1 MYSFSH
7 LRQFIS
13 LALFSVLIAFTLTA
27 WGQTTSPSTARI
39 LVVGDSLSSEYGL
52 TRGTGWVALLKK
64 ALTEARIE
72 SEILNA
78 SISGD
83 TTSGGVT
90 RLKRLLDKHTPS
102 LVILE
107 LGGNDA
113 LRGLPLEMT
122 RQNLNTMAAQARES
136 GAKVVIVGMQIPPNY
151 GREYATGFKEVFE
164 SVAKQNKASLVP
176 FLLEGVAADP
186 KYLQAD
192 NLHPNELA
200 QPQMMRN
207 VLEVVLALLKT

>member
-1 MYSFSH
+1 MSSFSH
-7 LRQFIS
+7 LRQFVS

-27 WGQTTSPSTARI
+27 RGQTAPPSTARI

-72 SEILNA
+72 NDILNA

-122 RQNLNTMAAQARES
+122 RKNLNTMATQARES

-164 SVAKQNKASLVP
+164 SVATQNKASLVP

>member
-1 MYSFSH
+1 MSSFSH

-13 LALFSVLIAFTLTA
+13 LALFGLLIVFTLNA
-27 WGQTTSPSTARI
+27 WGQPASPSAARI

-52 TRGTGWVALLKK
+52 TRGSGWVALLKK
-64 ALTEARIE
+64 ALSDVNIQTDIV
-72 SEILNA
+72 NA

-90 RLKRLLDKHTPS
+90 RLKSLLEKHTPN
-102 LVILE
+102 LVIIE

-122 RQNLNTMAAQARES
+122 RQNLNTMATQASAS
-136 GAKVVIVGMQIPPNY
+136 GAKVAIVGMQIPPNY

-164 SVAKQNKASLVP
+164 TVAKQQNASLVP

-207 VLEVVLALLKT
+207 VLEVVQALLKP

>member
-1 MYSFSH
+1 M
-7 LRQFIS
+7 
-13 LALFSVLIAFTLTA
+13 
-27 WGQTTSPSTARI
+27 
-39 LVVGDSLSSEYGL
+39 
-52 TRGTGWVALLKK
+52 
-64 ALTEARIE
+64 
-72 SEILNA
+72 
-78 SISGD
+78 
-83 TTSGGVT
+83 
-90 RLKRLLDKHTPS
+90 KRLLDKHMPS
-102 LVILE
+102 LVIIE

-122 RQNLNTMAAQARES
+122 RQNLNTMATQARER

-164 SVAKQNKASLVP
+164 TVAKQNKASLVP

>member
-1 MYSFSH
+1 MFSH
-7 LRQFIS
+7 LRQFFS

-27 WGQTTSPSTARI
+27 RGQTAPPSTARI

-72 SEILNA
+72 SDIVNA

-122 RQNLNTMAAQARES
+122 RQNLNTMAIQARES

-207 VLEVVLALLKT
+207 VLEVVLSLLKT

>member
-1 MYSFSH
+1 MSSFSQ
-7 LRQFIS
+7 LRQCVS
-13 LALFSVLIAFTLTA
+13 LVLFSVLTAIIPTA
-27 WGQTTSPSTARI
+27 WGQIATPSTARI
-39 LVVGDSLSSEYGL
+39 LVVGDSLSSEYGIA
-52 TRGTGWVALLKK
+52 RGTGWVNLLKQS
-64 ALTEARIE
+64 LTSTQIDTD
-72 SEILNA
+72 ILNA

-90 RLKRLLDKHTPS
+90 RLKRLLDKHHPS
-102 LVILE
+102 LVIIE

-113 LRGLPLEMT
+113 LRGLPLDLT
-122 RQNLNTMAAQARES
+122 RKNLSTMASQARSS
-136 GAKVVIVGMQIPPNY
+136 GAQVVIVGMQIPPNY
-151 GREYATGFKEVFE
+151 GREYTTGFKDMFE
-164 SVAKQNKASLVP
+164 TVAKQHDASLVP

-207 VLEVVLALLKT
+207 VLEVILPLLKR

>member
-27 WGQTTSPSTARI
+27 WGQTASPSTARI

-122 RQNLNTMAAQARES
+122 RQNLNTMATQARES

-186 KYLQAD
+186 KYLQTD

-207 VLEVVLALLKT
+207 VLEVVLELLKT

>member
-1 MYSFSH
+1 MSSLSQ
-7 LRQFIS
+7 LRQCVS
-13 LALFSVLIAFTLTA
+13 LVLFSVLTAITLTA
-27 WGQTTSPSTARI
+27 WGQIATPSSTSI
-39 LVVGDSLSSEYGL
+39 LVVGDSLSSEYGIV
-52 TRGTGWVALLKK
+52 RGTGWVNLLKRSL
-64 ALTEARIE
+64 ASAQIDGD
-72 SEILNA
+72 ILNA

-90 RLKRLLDKHTPS
+90 RLKRLLDKHNPH
-102 LVILE
+102 LVIIE

-113 LRGLPLEMT
+113 LRGLPLELT
-122 RQNLNTMAAQARES
+122 RSNLNTMASQARSS

-151 GREYATGFKEVFE
+151 GREYTTGFKDLFGG
-164 SVAKQNKASLVP
+164 VAKQNDAHLVP

-207 VLEVVLALLKT
+207 VLEVILPVLKP

>member
-1 MYSFSH
+1 MSSFSH
-7 LRQFIS
+7 LRQFVS

-27 WGQTTSPSTARI
+27 RGQTPPPSTARI

-72 SEILNA
+72 SDILNA

-113 LRGLPLEMT
+113 LRGLPLDMT
-122 RQNLNTMAAQARES
+122 RQNLNTMAIQARES

-192 NLHPNELA
+192 NLHPNESA

>member
-1 MYSFSH
+1 MSSFSR
-7 LRQFIS
+7 LRQCVS
-13 LALFSVLIAFTLTA
+13 LVLFSVLTAITPTA
-27 WGQTTSPSTARI
+27 WGQIATPSTARI
-39 LVVGDSLSSEYGL
+39 LVVGDSLSSEYGIA
-52 TRGTGWVALLKK
+52 RGTGWVNLLKQS
-64 ALTEARIE
+64 LTSAQIDTD
-72 SEILNA
+72 ILNA

-90 RLKRLLDKHTPS
+90 RLKRLLDKHHPS
-102 LVILE
+102 LVIIE

-113 LRGLPLEMT
+113 LRGLPLDLT
-122 RQNLNTMAAQARES
+122 RKNLNIMASQVRSS
-136 GAKVVIVGMQIPPNY
+136 GAQVVIVGMQIPPNY
-151 GREYATGFKEVFE
+151 GREYTTGFKDVFE
-164 SVAKQNKASLVP
+164 TVTKQHDASLVP

-207 VLEVVLALLKT
+207 VLEVILPLLKR